1 MSIIPNIP
9 LTNYPY
15 LYGPYSAYGLLSM
28 STITSTGTTTI
39 NNGVYGNLTED
50 IAGTINGTSDFSDVS
65 NALIDLNTLISDIYQ
80 LNIPPTSINGT
91 QTGTTINFTPGGY
104 NFQYQTPVAFTS
116 CTINFDAS
124 NNPNAQFVIFNP
136 ASSTTLNGCTINL
149 LNGANPANIFWM
161 LSQTTSGPGT
171 SAATFANVP
180 TIYGTVISFQSI
192 TVTTT
197 TTTNINGNLFVATG
211 PINIT
216 TTTINTT
223 TSCYLKGT
231 KILTD
236 KGYVAIENITEQDKI
251 ATCAE
256 IHKNQ
261 YIELDSIIYS
271 FSSISCIK
279 NFKITNL
286 TKDSLPICIKAGAYA
301 ENMPFEDLF
310 VSPRHRMLIDGIM
323 IEAKDLINDTTI
335 FQDYTKNNLE
345 YYHIELNTHSAII
358 ANGVLSE
365 SFLNYNNV
373 TKKPISFTKSNFTQ
387 ICV

>member
-1 MSIIPNIP
+1 LLLAAGATGRVINVKKGQFLAPWDMKNVAKKISDTGSENI
-9 LTNYPY
+9 
-15 LYGPYSAYGLLSM
+15 M
-28 STITSTGTTTI
+28 
-39 NNGVYGNLTED
+39 LTER
-50 IAGTINGTSDFSDVS
+50 GTCFGYNS
-65 NALIDLNTLISDIYQ
+65 LISDIFQ
-80 LNIPPTSINGT
+80 LSIQSTSINAT
-91 QTGTTINFTPGGY
+91 QTSSTINFTPGGY
-104 NFQYQTPVAFTS
+104 NFESQSIAFTT
-116 CTINFDAS
+116 CIINFDAQNDTTS
-124 NNPNAQFVIFNP
+124 TFVIFNSN
-136 ASSTTLNGCTINL
+136 SSITLTSCTINL
-149 LNGANPANIFWM
+149 LNGANPANIFW
-161 LSQTTSGPGT
+161 LSAGG
-171 SAATFANVP
+171 AATFTDVP
-180 TIYGTVISFQSI
+180 NIYGTVISTAST
-192 TVTTT
+192 TVTR
-197 TTTNINGNLFVATG
+197 TTNINGNLFVQNG
-211 PINIT
+211 PITIT
-216 TTTINTT
+216 GTTTINTT

-261 YIELDSIIYS
+261 YINLDSIVYS

-279 NFKITNL
+279 NFKVTNL

-365 SFLNYNNV
+365 TYFDAKNRGV
-373 TKKPISFTKSNFTQ
+373 F
-387 ICV
+387 V